1 MMEGNRPQ
9 TGRTPA
15 LAARVLDRALFVA
28 LTVVFGAFA
37 GAFCWGFFFLMNAGI
52 SLLWETVPAALT
64 AAGLPA
70 VAYPLAFCAVGGVCI
85 GLFQKKVGP

>member
-52 SLLWETVPAALT
+52 S
-64 AAGLPA
+64 
-70 VAYPLAFCAVGGVCI
+70 
-85 GLFQKKVGP
+85 